1 MLSFWPL
8 VFKYEDLFSGEAMS
22 AIWVIRLLLI
32 TYVTSN
38 ILVNY
43 HCFLLTSV
51 ILNQDVSPG
60 IQDELAPEYPQSS
73 GKP

>member
-1 MLSFWPL
+1 
-8 VFKYEDLFSGEAMS
+8 MS

-60 IQDELAPEYPQSS
+60 IQDELAPEYPQTS